1 VSIALDH
8 DAESTRGQIIDVL
21 RRGASTVEAIVSQ
34 LGLSPNAVRVQLT
47 RMQRDGLIRRAG
59 VERRTTRPA
68 HLFELTDA
76 TQQLLSRAYVPFLA
90 EIVRVLSLRQPP
102 AELERVMR
110 AASKSLA
117 ERYRGRIR
125 PRATVGER
133 IRSAST
139 LLNTEFGAFTEV
151 ATIDGEFV
159 IRGHG
164 CPLAAVTGG
173 HPAVC
178 RGVETLVSELVD
190 ARARECCR
198 RQHPPQCCFRI
209 RPPRPATIHGRRS

>member
-21 RRGASTVEAIVSQ
+21 RRGASTVETIAGQ
-34 LGLSPNAVRVQLT
+34 LRLSPNAIRVQLT
-47 RMQRDGLIRRAG
+47 RLQRDGLIRRAG

-90 EIVRVLSLRQPP
+90 EIVRVLSVRQPP
-102 AELERVMR
+102 AEFERVMR
-110 AASKSLA
+110 AASKELA
-117 ERYRGRIR
+117 ARYCGRIR
-125 PRATVGER
+125 ARAAVEER

-139 LLNTEFGAFTEV
+139 LLNTEFGAVTEV
-151 ATIDGEFV
+151 ETADGEFV

-173 HPAVC
+173 RPAVC
-178 RGVETLVSELVD
+178 RGVETLVSELVA
-190 ARARECCR
+190 ARATECCQ

-209 RPPRPATIHGRRS
+209 RRPRRATNQPTP